1 MLERPTPGAASA
13 REPLAVDCSGRRRT
27 DGGGARDSRPVRG
40 EAGLTTLEWLL
51 VVAAV
56 AVVLV
61 QDVVGGTAE
70 QIDSTDARQT
80 AADLAV
86 TSLAERWRAEVP
98 TDAAQAEQINRRYEH
113 RCRQLGIIYSD
124 ISLTAEALRGTY
136 TGGSGWGRSTST
148 SRHVT
153 STELLQAAETRDR
166 RAIRLLMVRHRQ
178 RGGEPDC
185 LCPSRWVS
193 PRIVETSSM
202 RRRYVTHTTQVRPG
216 VQGRCCADRPGDAKA
231 GR

>member
-1 MLERPTPGAASA
+1 MWSAHRRDDPVLERPTPGAASA

-56 AVVLV
+56 AGLAAVAVVLV

-70 QIDSTDARQT
+70 QINSTDARQT

-136 TGGSGWGRSTST
+136 TGGSGWGPLDK
-148 SRHVT
+148 HK
-153 STELLQAAETRDR
+153 
-166 RAIRLLMVRHRQ
+166 
-178 RGGEPDC
+178 
-185 LCPSRWVS
+185 PSCD
-193 PRIVETSSM
+193 I
-202 RRRYVTHTTQVRPG
+202 Y
-216 VQGRCCADRPGDAKA
+216 
-231 GR
+231 